1 MTIYDNMIY
10 VLLQEGIYK
19 HYILEDLSDFIQ
31 VLHV

>member
-1 MTIYDNMIY
+1 MIY

-31 VLHV
+31 VLHVENYKT

>member
-1 MTIYDNMIY
+1 MIIWLY